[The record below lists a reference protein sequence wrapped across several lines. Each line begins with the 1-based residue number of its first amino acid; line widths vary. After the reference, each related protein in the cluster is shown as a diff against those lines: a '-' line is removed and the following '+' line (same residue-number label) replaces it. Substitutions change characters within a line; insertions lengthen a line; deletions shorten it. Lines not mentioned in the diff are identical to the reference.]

1 MFGKGSKVYAVTK
14 MKCPR
19 CHEGD
24 LFKSS
29 NPYKLREMANMYT
42 RCPVCNQ
49 AYEPEPNFYYGSMYV
64 SYAYTVAIFV
74 AVVVLVKVILNLNMW
89 YTLGALAL
97 VLLLTGPYLFRLSRA
112 TWLALFVKYKPP
124 VSKE

>member
-1 MFGKGSKVYAVTK
+1 
-14 MKCPR
+14 
-19 CHEGD
+19 
-24 LFKSS
+24 
-29 NPYKLREMANMYT
+29 
-42 RCPVCNQ
+42 
-49 AYEPEPNFYYGSMYV
+49 MYV